1 MIIVCPRCETTF
13 SLPDELYKPGRK
25 SRCSHCAYVFPM
37 PRLPFPGEGGQ
48 EELPPLP
55 PEYARKKRR
64 RPLFARIAKVLGAFA
79 AAVLLV
85 MLGYGG
91 FLIYGVFF
99 PEGAPFSGKTEKEQR
114 QDEAGSDDR
123 IKDIFLEEI
132 RQFMVDNPEG
142 RLMVIQGLAVNGSD
156 VSKDYIAVGARLLDK
171 DEKVL
176 IGVEQ
181 LCGVPLNLF
190 QMQSLTPSQLKE
202 SLNNRINIMTNNTNI
217 PPGGKVPCVV
227 LFPSPPEAMQ
237 TFEVYVL
244 DARDSP

>member
-1 MIIVCPRCETTF
+1 
-13 SLPDELYKPGRK
+13 
-25 SRCSHCAYVFPM
+25 M
-37 PRLPFPGEGGQ
+37 PHLPFPEAGEE

-55 PEYARKKRR
+55 PGRARKKGRR
-64 RPLFARIAKVLGAFA
+64 SLFGTAVKVLGAFA

-91 FLIYGVFF
+91 FLIYGAFF
-99 PEGAPFSGKTEKEQR
+99 PETAPLSGGTEKERTQA
-114 QDEAGSDDR
+114 DTDSDIR
-123 IKDIFLEEI
+123 IRDISLEEI

-142 RLMVIQGLAVNGSD
+142 RLMVIQGLAVNGSA

-171 DEKVL
+171 DDKVL
-176 IGVEQ
+176 TGMEQ
-181 LCGVPLNLF
+181 LCGVPLSLF
-190 QMQSLTPSQLKE
+190 QMQSLTASQLRE

-227 LFPSPPEAMQ
+227 LFPSPPEAMH

-244 DARDSP
+244 DARDTPVARSE